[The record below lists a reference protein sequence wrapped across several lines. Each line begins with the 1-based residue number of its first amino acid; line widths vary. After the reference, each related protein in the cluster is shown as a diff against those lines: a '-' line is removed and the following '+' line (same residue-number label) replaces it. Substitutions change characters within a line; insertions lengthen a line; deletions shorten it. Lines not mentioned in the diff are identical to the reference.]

1 MPAQLVPL
9 SHGVAPPIPVQR
21 PVVLIG
27 RHEECDVRI
36 DLPGVSRRH
45 CCLALAYDRLLIRD
59 LGSRHGVHVNGLKVD
74 EARLSFGDEIAIGPV
89 LYRLED
95 APSPAPAP
103 RTAPAPAPSPPAR
116 PPGDLVPHPEEP

>member
-9 SHGVAPPIPVQR
+9 SPGVAPTIPVQR

-36 DLPGVSRRH
+36 DRPGVSRRH
-45 CCLALAYDRLLIRD
+45 CCLAIAYDRLLIRD
-59 LGSRHGVHVNGLKVD
+59 LGSRHGVLVNGLKVD
-74 EARLSFGDEIAIGPV
+74 EARLSIGDEVAIGPV

-95 APSPAPAP
+95 APAPAPAPAP
-103 RTAPAPAPSPPAR
+103 RTSPAPAPPSGA
-116 PPGDLVPHPEEP
+116 LVPLPEEP